1 MENPASSLVVPADCL
16 NPTLVDQIF
25 QILLVSPPHPHF
37 STVRRIIRLIS
48 WHPKTYF
55 YSAYCLLKIILVI
68 HTVCGKRR
76 KRIDKK
82 MKNYLKSYHLQKMTA
97 DTGVYSCVFF
107 SMSVTLNVYIVEI
120 I

>member
-37 STVRRIIRLIS
+37 STARRIIRLIS

-68 HTVCGKRR
+68 PTVCGKRR

-82 MKNYLKSYHLQKMTA
+82 MKNYLKFYRLQKMTA

-107 SMSVTLNVYIVEI
+107 SMSVTLSIVEI